1 MTDRWHVRYQH
12 AGIRTTL
19 SAAGSLGD
27 FYDESA
33 LKVGTSAQD
42 LILGYVLKFFS
53 FHIKWSAR
61 SLALHANLVSQKIG
75 TEKLELKF

>member
-1 MTDRWHVRYQH
+1 M
-12 AGIRTTL
+12 
-19 SAAGSLGD
+19 
-27 FYDESA
+27 
-33 LKVGTSAQD
+33 GTSAQD

-53 FHIKWSAR
+53 FHIKQSAR